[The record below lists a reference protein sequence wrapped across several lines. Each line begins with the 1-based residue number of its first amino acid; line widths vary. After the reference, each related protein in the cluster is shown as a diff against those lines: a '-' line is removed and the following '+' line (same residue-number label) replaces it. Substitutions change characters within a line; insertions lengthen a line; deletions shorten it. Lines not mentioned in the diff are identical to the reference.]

1 MSESKAGQNQAVG
14 PKGYMSRILVIDDDP
29 DIREVLGWS
38 LKSAGYEVALA
49 AEGREGL
56 NAYGAQPADLVIT
69 DIYMPNQD
77 GLETIHEL
85 DQRYPR
91 PAIIAMSGRALA
103 GTMLSIASKL
113 GAIQI
118 LQKPFSIEDV
128 LQAVTQALSRQPAG
142 EG

>member
-1 MSESKAGQNQAVG
+1 
-14 PKGYMSRILVIDDDP
+14 MSRILVIDDDP
-29 DIREVLGWS
+29 DIRAVLGWS

-49 AEGREGL
+49 ADGREGL
-56 NAYGAQPADLVIT
+56 SAYRAQPADLVIT

-91 PAIIAMSGRALA
+91 PAIIAMSGRAIA
-103 GTMLSIASKL
+103 GTMLTIARNL

-118 LQKPFSIEDV
+118 LQKPFSIDDV
-128 LQAVTQALSRQPAG
+128 LQAVGQALSIPSPG
-142 EG
+142 ETGDEAEDPDATSK